1 MVILNFTL
9 SEEGVSVFHDAL
21 ACMYKFSDDVC
32 LEARKDKLT
41 LTTLNISKSA
51 YVCFTFAA
59 NRFFSR
65 YHFEGNAQY
74 RDRFFCQLYI
84 RSLLS
89 IFRSRQG
96 GDSARDKDASIERCD
111 VAIDDGPGK
120 KSRLIARVSC
130 RNGITASHSLPF
142 ESKPPTHAKFDKD
155 EAGNRWSISSNTL
168 RQLMDHFGPGIELLD
183 INTDDDDHV
192 VNFTCFTDKVQKRG
206 PHSNEAVLKKPLHTN
221 ISVEMAEFD
230 EVDVQD
236 KLHIIISVKDFR
248 AILQHAQITSGELAT
263 YYSEPGRPMKL
274 SYSADGILCEFILM
288 TVGEQDA
295 ITQKH
300 KNTRAR
306 ASKTPKSGPGPSPA
320 SKPDGSVASNQAK
333 EVPKP
338 AQNPPQQK
346 TPPRPRQTQFEIRPP
361 PVPPRPPVTARSD
374 RSDSPL
380 FVEQG
385 DEDQQWEPVDH
396 EDEDEVDNAR
406 VEWNATGEPNPSSL
420 RISSLLA
427 RPAVPGNEP
436 DRLAGGLEPTQQLSE
451 ACNMWSP
458 MLVLLLTGDQVR
470 RFGLFSS

>member
-96 GDSARDKDASIERCD
+96 SDSVRDKDASIERCD

-120 KSRLIARVSC
+120 KSRLVARVSC

-142 ESKPPTHAKFDKD
+142 ESKPPIHAKFDKD
-155 EAGNRWSISSNTL
+155 EAANCWSISSNTL

-183 INTDDDDHV
+183 INTDDEDRV

-206 PHSNEAVLKKPLHTN
+206 PHGNEAVLKKPLHTN

-230 EVDVQD
+230 DVEVQD

-248 AILQHAQITSGELAT
+248 AILQHAQITSGKLAT

-306 ASKTPKSGPGPSPA
+306 ASKTPKPGPGPSPA
-320 SKPDGSVASNQAK
+320 SKPEGSVASNQAQ
-333 EVPKP
+333 EAPKP
-338 AQNPPQQK
+338 VQSPPQQK
-346 TPPRPRQTQFEIRPP
+346 ISPRPRQTQFEIRPP
-361 PVPPRPPVTARSD
+361 PVPPRAPVTARSD

-385 DEDQQWEPVDH
+385 DEDEQWEPVDR
-396 EDEDEVDNAR
+396 EDDDEFAKEV
-406 VEWNATGEPNPSSL
+406 G
-420 RISSLLA
+420 
-427 RPAVPGNEP
+427 
-436 DRLAGGLEPTQQLSE
+436 
-451 ACNMWSP
+451 
-458 MLVLLLTGDQVR
+458 
-470 RFGLFSS
+470 